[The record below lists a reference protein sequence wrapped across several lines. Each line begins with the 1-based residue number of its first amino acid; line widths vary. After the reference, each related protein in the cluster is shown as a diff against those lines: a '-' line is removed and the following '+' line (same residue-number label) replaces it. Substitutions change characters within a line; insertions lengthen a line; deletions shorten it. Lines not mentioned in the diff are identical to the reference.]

1 MKEDKKIIFDAFAR
15 LFVLMIES
23 DTDNIELTFNF
34 NKCKA
39 KFKVDLVDLE
49 ELEDKGEKK

>member
-1 MKEDKKIIFDAFAR
+1 MKEDKKTIFDAFAQ
-15 LFVLMIES
+15 LFVLMIEN

-39 KFKVDLVDLE
+39 KFKVDLD
-49 ELEDKGEKK
+49 ELQEVEDKGE

>member
-1 MKEDKKIIFDAFAR
+1 MKEDKKILSNAFAQ
-15 LFVLMIES
+15 LLVLMIES

-39 KFKVDLVDLE
+39 RFKVDLV
-49 ELEDKGEKK
+49 ELKELKGKGE

>member
-39 KFKVDLVDLE
+39 KFKVDLVELE
-49 ELEDKGEKK
+49 ELEDKGE